1 MDRSKMDRMLVVLR
15 DPKRRLWQVM
25 YHETSSY
32 CGLTSGWEAFSNANN
47 VQPEDECVFAV
58 ENDDESDFAA
68 ENDSKGIYKV
78 RIVRK

>member
-1 MDRSKMDRMLVVLR
+1 MDRTVVVLR
-15 DPKRRLWQVM
+15 DPERRLWSVM

-32 CGLTSGWEAFSNANN
+32 CVLTSGWEAFTKANS
-47 VQPEDECVFAV
+47 VQPKDECVFV
-58 ENDDESDFAA
+58 V